1 MKETK
6 INMIHFQEL
15 CFLAQ
20 TQGPFAF
27 CCHPLQPFTVVCL
40 HVFVLPTDITNT
52 TLCQVPSATT
62 LGQDS
67 LESVPLLSCLS
78 SSPVF
83 SDWLFVM
90 LQPAWSFSSCP
101 TSILGDSA
109 FFYPF
114 LFSTWYFYGLFGS
127 FTYFMLITFTS
138 RSSQACHPTLVLPPQ
153 KKTLKTSSICVVTR
167 AHSQSPGVQPLKE
180 NWVFS
185 ADPGPH

>member
-1 MKETK
+1 
-6 INMIHFQEL
+6 MIRFQEL

-20 TQGPFAF
+20 TQGPLAF

-52 TLCQVPSATT
+52 TLCQAPSATT

-109 FFYPF
+109 FFI
-114 LFSTWYFYGLFGS
+114 LFFSQHGI
-127 FTYFMLITFTS
+127 FMDYLGISHTARWS
-138 RSSQACHPTLVLPPQ
+138 LLLPGPHRPVTQ
-153 KKTLKTSSICVVTR
+153 LLCFPHKKKTLKTSSICVVTR
-167 AHSQSPGVQPLKE
+167 AHSQIPGVQPLKE
-180 NWVFS
+180 NWVFP